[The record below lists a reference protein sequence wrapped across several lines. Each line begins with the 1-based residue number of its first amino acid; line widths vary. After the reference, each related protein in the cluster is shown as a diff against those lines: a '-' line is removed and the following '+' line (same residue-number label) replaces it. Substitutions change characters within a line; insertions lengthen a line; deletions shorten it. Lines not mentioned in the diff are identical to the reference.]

1 MEIDR
6 EQIIDQLTEHYYQRL
21 GKLVEDNR
29 IEDSKAVFEEY
40 IVDGIDPNEAI
51 HKYQWMLLPYINGG
65 IE

>member
-6 EQIIDQLTEHYYQRL
+6 EQIIDQLTEHYFQRL

-40 IVDGIDPNEAI
+40 IFDGIDTNEVM
-51 HKYQWMLLPYINGG
+51 YQWMLLPYINGG

>member
-40 IVDGIDPNEAI
+40 IVDGIDPNEV
-51 HKYQWMLLPYINGG
+51 KYQWMLLPYINGG

>member
-6 EQIIDQLTEHYYQRL
+6 EQIIDQLTEHYFQRL

-29 IEDSKAVFEEY
+29 IEDSKAVFNEY
-40 IVDGIDPNEAI
+40 IVDGIDPNEANN
-51 HKYQWMLLPYINGG
+51 KYQWMLLPSINGA